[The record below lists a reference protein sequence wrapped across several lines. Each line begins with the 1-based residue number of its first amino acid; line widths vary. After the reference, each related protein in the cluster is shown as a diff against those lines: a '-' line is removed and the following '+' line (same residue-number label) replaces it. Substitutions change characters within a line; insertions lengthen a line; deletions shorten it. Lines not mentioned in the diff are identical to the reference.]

1 MPSLLRRRMSLF
13 ALFFLPGVGM
23 AAWVTRT
30 PDVRDLLGASTA
42 EMGLILLGLSA
53 GSMLGIL
60 VASPVVARF
69 GTKPGIVTGAFTLA
83 VSLPLIGLGAQLDVA
98 LLTAFGLFLFGYGM
112 GGAEIAMNV
121 EGAVVENA
129 MGRPV
134 LPALHGS
141 YSLGTVVGALTGV
154 LATLTGVPVVV
165 HLGIVTVVAV
175 PVLIWAL
182 TGVPTI
188 RPIRHAEGMPREP
201 RSPLW
206 RDGRLLLIGVI
217 VLMLALAEGSA
228 TDWLPLLMVDGHGL
242 DPAASSLV
250 YALFAASM
258 ATGRFAGGWFIARF
272 GRAAVLGTSA
282 ALGAVGLAIVVF
294 ADGAWIAGAAVVLW
308 GLGAS
313 LGFPV
318 AISAAGDSGPDPDR
332 RVSLVATLGYIS
344 FLVGPPLLGFIGE
357 HAGLRSAMIVVLAGV
372 VVAVLLSPALRPR
385 APRAD

>member
-1 MPSLLRRRMSLF
+1 MPSLSRRRLSLF

-23 AAWVTRT
+23 AGWVTRT
-30 PDVRDLLGASTA
+30 PDVRDLLGATTA

-60 VASPVVARF
+60 VASPVVARW
-69 GTKPGIVTGAFTLA
+69 GTKPGIVTGAITLA
-83 VSLPLIGLGAQLDVA
+83 VSLPLIGLGAQLDIA
-98 LLTAFGLFLFGYGM
+98 ALTAVGLFLFGYGM

-154 LATLTGVPVVV
+154 LATLAHVPVTV
-165 HLGIVTVVAV
+165 HLGAITAIAV
-175 PVLIWAL
+175 PILIWSIA
-182 TGVPTI
+182 GVPTI
-188 RPIRHAEGMPREP
+188 RPMRTVATAPRA
-201 RSPLW
+201 RRAPLW
-206 RDGRLLLIGVI
+206 RDTRLLLIGVI

-242 DPAASSLV
+242 AASTSSLV
-250 YALFAASM
+250 YALFAAAM
-258 ATGRFAGGWFIARF
+258 ATGRFSGGWFIARF

-282 ALGAVGLAIVVF
+282 AIGAVGLALVVY
-294 ADGAWIAGAAVVLW
+294 ADNAWIAGASVVLW

-318 AISAAGDSGPDPDR
+318 AISAAGDSGPEPER

-357 HAGLRSAMIVVLAGV
+357 HAGLRSAMLVVLAGV
-372 VVAVLLSPALRPR
+372 VVAVVLSPALRPR
-385 APRAD
+385 RDAV